1 MLKNVYTGKNCILG
15 LNKLYQ
21 KMIYELL
28 DELNVIEKSDNS
40 YSLPGIKDSIN
51 MYDKSKP
58 ITLIYSNLDVHK
70 TNKIII
76 DILGNYIYNRYYY
89 ENKSSAGN
97 IFSKLANKNFKVE
110 YIDGMS
116 LVDKRLGGISLLDEM
131 FNIDILFIKVRVEEA
146 CYKNYHLVINDI
158 IRARECKN
166 LLTVIFFKGFRK
178 DAAKLEYLDLDPREI
193 NLIQEKQTTIAK
205 IDKETHNNLMT
216 NDVLGG

>member
-1 MLKNVYTGKNCILG
+1 
-15 LNKLYQ
+15 
-21 KMIYELL
+21 MIYELL
-28 DELNVIEKSDNS
+28 DELNVIEKSDNN

-97 IFSKLANKNFKVE
+97 IFSKLANKDFKVE

-131 FNIDILFIKVRVEEA
+131 FNIDILFIKVRAEEA
-146 CYKNYHLVINDI
+146 SYKNYHLVINDI

-166 LLTVIFFKGFRK
+166 LLTIIFFKGFRK

-193 NLIQEKQTTIAK
+193 NLIQEKQDTITK